1 MNESPATMAADIPAT
16 ATPTPALETPPQAAA
31 VGLQPSWYY
40 WIFAASGFAG
50 LIYESLWARYLKLF
64 LGHAAY
70 AQILVLAVFLF
81 GLAAGAALASRMSVR
96 LQNPLRAYVVIEI
109 LLALAAVYFH
119 DIFVV
124 AEEWAVGF
132 VLPRLEAA
140 EAAELF
146 KWTLATL
153 LILPQSILLGAT
165 FPLMSAG
172 LARLWPDKKG
182 SIVSMLYFSNSL
194 GAAGGVLV
202 SGFVLVP
209 FVGLP
214 GTGIA
219 AGFVNFFVATAVWIL
234 GHLFDNIAAPLS
246 ATRSAKT
253 PLSSTGRLL
262 LLTAA
267 VTGAASFIYEIVW
280 IRMLSLLLGSS
291 THSFEIML
299 SVFILG
305 LAIGGLLI
313 RKRANTDADPM
324 TLLAK
329 VQLVMGALALV
340 SLIVYPYLFEALE
353 FILKKIPRDN
363 TGYNIY
369 LLSGFLLSL
378 CLMLPTTICAGMT
391 LPLLTK
397 RLMGED
403 GEGAIG
409 TIYAANTLG
418 SVVGAAV
425 AMHILLPL
433 LGAAKA
439 LAVGSG
445 LDLAL
450 GLLLLLWLARRP
462 PIIVITAAFLMAVF
476 FLGDVD
482 PRIAA
487 SGVFRHGQAKINDR
501 QKVIFHRD
509 GKTATI
515 SVIADGNT
523 RSIKTNGKIDA
534 GIIGKGDIADSGYTG
549 DEVTGTLLGLLPL
562 LIKPDANLAAS
573 IGLGSGM
580 TSKVLLLSPQLQRL
594 DTIEIEA
601 MMVEGA
607 KMMGERPV
615 AAFNDPRSRIII
627 DDAKIFFART
637 RDKYDIIIS
646 EPSNP
651 WVSGIAGLF
660 SREFYH
666 RIRSS
671 LAEGGVF
678 VQWTH
683 LYETSPQIFAS
694 QIGALASAFSD
705 FQLYLSSG
713 SDVIFVAVAEGQV
726 PPMLSAVFADNGARA
741 FLSGYGFHSAD
752 DAKALFLGER
762 KSMMP
767 YLRSF
772 KAPANSDY
780 FPYVEIN
787 APRAFFQKTFFTW
800 GETATIPVPFME
812 MVTDRRPGALSVSPK
827 QRSPL
832 SNHYTRTQR
841 WLKTLNDDN
850 GLLRERLKK
859 LVDCPLQADEAA
871 GGKYVEEISS
881 IVSILMPHASREEM
895 AAIWR
900 VMEENNCISEL
911 LQAETL
917 FGRYVQ
923 FWQALS
929 FRNAAQT
936 AELAGNL
943 RPFSNPISAS
953 GQMLILAEMAA
964 RYKLGEYRQVLNLI
978 HQLPSAFPAIHH
990 AARFI
995 AANAA
1000 ERL

>member
-1 MNESPATMAADIPAT
+1 MNESPTTVVADIPAT
-16 ATPTPALETPPQAAA
+16 TTSTPQTAAA
-31 VGLQPSWYY
+31 GLQPSWYY

-81 GLAAGAALASRMSVR
+81 GLAAGAALAARMSMR
-96 LQNPLRAYVVIEI
+96 LQNPLRVYVVVEI

-132 VLPRLEAA
+132 VLPRLETS
-140 EAAELF
+140 AELF

-214 GTGIA
+214 GAGIA
-219 AGFVNFFVATAVWIL
+219 AGFVNFFVAAAVWIL

-246 ATRSAKT
+246 ATRSVKT
-253 PLSSTGRLL
+253 ALSSAGRLL

-329 VQLVMGALALV
+329 VQLVMGALALT

-363 TGYNIY
+363 TGYNFY

-378 CLMLPTTICAGMT
+378 FLMLPTTICAGMT

-409 TIYAANTLG
+409 AVYAVNTLG

-425 AMHILLPL
+425 AMHVLLPL
-433 LGAAKA
+433 LGAGTA
-439 LAVGSG
+439 LAVGAG

-450 GLLLLLWLARRP
+450 GLLLLFWLAHRP
-462 PIIVITAAFLMAVF
+462 PIVFITAAFLMAVL
-476 FLGDVD
+476 FLGEVD

-487 SGVFRHGQAKINDR
+487 SGIFRQGQARINDR
-501 QKVIFHRD
+501 EIIIFHRD

-515 SVIADGNT
+515 SVVDGGNF
-523 RSIKTNGKIDA
+523 RSIKTNGKTDA
-534 GIIGKGDIADSGYTG
+534 GIIKGDIADSAYTG
-549 DEVTGTLLGLLPL
+549 DEVTMLLSGLLPL
-562 LIKPDANLAAS
+562 LIKPDAKLAAN

-607 KMMGERPV
+607 KMMGERSA

-627 DDAKIFFART
+627 DDAKSFFART
-637 RDKYDIIIS
+637 HDKYDIIIS

-666 RIRSS
+666 RIRPS

-705 FQLYLSSG
+705 FQLYLSS
-713 SDVIFVAVAEGQV
+713 SADVIVVAVAEGQV
-726 PPMLSAVFADNGARA
+726 PPMLSAVFADNEARA

-762 KSMMP
+762 ESIMP

-772 KAPANSDY
+772 KVPENSDY
-780 FPYVEIN
+780 FPYVESN
-787 APRAFFQKTFFTW
+787 APRAFFQKTFFAW
-800 GETATIPVPFME
+800 GGTTAIPVPFME
-812 MVTDRRPGALSVSPK
+812 MVTDRRLGALSVSPK
-827 QRSPL
+827 QHSAL
-832 SNHYTRTQR
+832 SSRFVRAQR
-841 WLKTLNDDN
+841 WIKTLNDNN
-850 GLLRERLKK
+850 GLLRERLRS
-859 LVDCPLQADEAA
+859 LMDCPLPADEAREA
-871 GGKYVEEISS
+871 NMLKKY
-881 IVSILMPHASREEM
+881 PAS
-895 AAIWR
+895 
-900 VMEENNCISEL
+900 
-911 LQAETL
+911 
-917 FGRYVQ
+917 
-923 FWQALS
+923 
-929 FRNAAQT
+929 
-936 AELAGNL
+936 
-943 RPFSNPISAS
+943 SAS
-953 GQMLILAEMAA
+953 
-964 RYKLGEYRQVLNLI
+964 
-978 HQLPSAFPAIHH
+978 
-990 AARFI
+990 
-995 AANAA
+995 
-1000 ERL
+1000 